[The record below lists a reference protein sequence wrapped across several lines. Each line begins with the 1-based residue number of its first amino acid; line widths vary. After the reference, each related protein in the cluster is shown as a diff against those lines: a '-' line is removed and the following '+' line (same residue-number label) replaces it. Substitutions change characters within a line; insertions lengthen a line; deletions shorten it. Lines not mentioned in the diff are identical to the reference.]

1 MYTFRAAYTKK
12 QIHLRRS
19 RCFSRNYFPPYQS
32 CHVFP
37 SSANNPQFQY
47 NPSLYRYINSDM
59 NINIAKGYPE
69 EINCKVSETCN
80 VTKRNVRNVVDNQLK
95 TSHDELRRNKFG
107 QATTCSMF
115 VAWWKPFSNRIGE
128 TRSLHPFIGLETNN
142 EIIARVENVL
152 YVYGCSTN
160 RGDSV
165 DSVLFALLNAA
176 IFLLIPRPIPWDP
189 PLRVPCTPSETHSR

>member
-1 MYTFRAAYTKK
+1 MFF
-12 QIHLRRS
+12 HLW
-19 RCFSRNYFPPYQS
+19 
-32 CHVFP
+32 HV
-37 SSANNPQFQY
+37 
-47 NPSLYRYINSDM
+47 
-59 NINIAKGYPE
+59 NIAKSFLE
-69 EINCKVSETCN
+69 EINCDVRETCK
-80 VTKRNVRNVVDNQLK
+80 VTKRNVRNVVDNPK

-107 QATTCSMF
+107 QATIYSMF
-115 VAWWKPFSNRIGE
+115 IAWWKPFSNRIGE
-128 TRSLHPFIGLETNN
+128 TRRLHPFIGLETNN

-189 PLRVPCTPSETHSR
+189 PLRVPCTPSENSFAINWAVCALSTTASFYALNLRFRSYPKAKVFVAMAGVV